1 MDIAVSVKWGSSAN
15 RIEWHDT
22 ELNDVSPI
30 LLRTNINFDV
40 LIDISVSQTDI
51 SANCWSIVCTVD
63 PGILGIFQL

>member
-1 MDIAVSVKWGSSAN
+1 MDVAVSVKWGSSAN

-51 SANCWSIVCTVD
+51 SANC
-63 PGILGIFQL
+63 